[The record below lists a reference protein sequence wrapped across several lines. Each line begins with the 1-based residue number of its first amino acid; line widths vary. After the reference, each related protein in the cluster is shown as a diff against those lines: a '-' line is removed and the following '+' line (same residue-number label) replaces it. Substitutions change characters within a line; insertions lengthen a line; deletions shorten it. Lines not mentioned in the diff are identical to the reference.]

1 MHKGHLTMITVALEY
16 QRVIE
21 ALNRLTSAGTSLKPA
36 MQDIGEY
43 MVGATKQRF
52 GTGTAPDGSNW
63 AANSALTAKLKG
75 HNKPLIGESKRL
87 SNEIHYNASADG
99 IEIGSSLIYAA
110 TQQFGATKGS
120 FGTTKR
126 GGPIPWQTI
135 PARPFLGVSTTDA
148 NHITDILREH
158 LAAAIK

>member
-1 MHKGHLTMITVALEY
+1 MITIELEN
-16 QRVIE
+16 QRVLD
-21 ALNRLTSAGTSLKPA
+21 ALNNLAKHSQNLMPA

-43 MVGATKQRF
+43 MVMATKQRF
-52 GTGTAPDGSNW
+52 STATAPDGSKW
-63 AANSALTAKLKG
+63 AENSALTAKLKG

-87 SNEIHYNASADG
+87 SNEIHYNASAGG

-135 PARPFLGVSTTDA
+135 PARPFLGVSASDA
-148 NHITDILREH
+148 DHITDILREH
-158 LAAAIK
+158 LAASIK